1 MIIKPEVK
9 QPATVDVIGV
19 VRFDTVPYEAI
30 LTPTQYRY
38 YSAYFRDGLK
48 LADISIKYD
57 VDITTVCR
65 VLKSARARI
74 IKYYEGR

>member
-9 QPATVDVIGV
+9 HPATVDVISEL
-19 VRFDTVPYEAI
+19 RFDAVPYEAI

-38 YSAYFRDGLK
+38 YRAYFHDGLK

-65 VLKSARARI
+65 VLKNARARI
-74 IKYYEGR
+74 IKYYKGV

>member
-1 MIIKPEVK
+1 MKNKPVLK
-9 QPATVDVIGV
+9 QPETVDIISV
-19 VRFDTVPYEAI
+19 VRFDAVPYEAI

-38 YSAYFRDGLK
+38 YSAYFHDGLK